1 MCIDENTTKKPLYLI
16 QQYKEANDVV
26 HWQTTAMYPTDSN
39 NTVGKIHTSKKII
52 YVCTSFLSTAQQ
64 IYVDEKGS
72 HLLLQAA
79 AYELEKIL
87 QF

>member
-39 NTVGKIHTSKKII
+39 
-52 YVCTSFLSTAQQ
+52 TA
-64 IYVDEKGS
+64 DT
-72 HLLLQAA
+72 
-79 AYELEKIL
+79 
-87 QF
+87 

>member
-39 NTVGKIHTSKKII
+39 NTVGKILVKKSYMYALLSCLLHSKF
-52 YVCTSFLSTAQQ
+52 T
-64 IYVDEKGS
+64 
-72 HLLLQAA
+72 
-79 AYELEKIL
+79 
-87 QF
+87 

>member
-39 NTVGKIHTSKKII
+39 NTVDKIQVKKII

-79 AYELEKIL
+79 KYELEKIL